1 MTWHTF
7 RYTYQLKSLTTTNE
21 QLLSSFTHQAENMK
35 NIFFAPL
42 LFTQFLLAIVV
53 PTIAFGATKSVT
65 INWTMADT
73 TNVTGYKMYYSY
85 SSDMSSQKLACET
98 NDPAATSLTCDN
110 VSITSTPTYFV
121 IAAVSAEG
129 ELTSESKSFV
139 SPISTVQNFSLL
151 TM

>member
-1 MTWHTF
+1 
-7 RYTYQLKSLTTTNE
+7 
-21 QLLSSFTHQAENMK
+21 MK
-35 NIFFAPL
+35 NILFVSL
-42 LFTQFLLAIVV
+42 LVTQFLLTMTT
-53 PTIAFGATKSVT
+53 PSIASSATKSVT
-65 INWTMADT
+65 IVWAMADT

-85 SSDMSSQKLACET
+85 SSDMSTQTLACET